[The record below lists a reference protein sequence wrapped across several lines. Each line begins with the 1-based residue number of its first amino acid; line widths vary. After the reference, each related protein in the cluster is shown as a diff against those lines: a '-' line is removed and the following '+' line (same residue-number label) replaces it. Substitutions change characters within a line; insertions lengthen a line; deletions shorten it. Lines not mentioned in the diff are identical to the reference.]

1 MKKMKKMRWKFRKR
15 ALMILSIITLAAW
28 SGSAQ
33 TYTESKKI
41 TRSFPTNPD
50 TRLDVSNKYGRV
62 HLIPWKKDS
71 VKVVVDLYVRSSSS
85 RKLEKTMSNI
95 DFEFTG
101 TKYYIIASTQFG
113 TKYNAFISD
122 LIELSESIIPSQ
134 NMVEI
139 DYTVMVP
146 SGMDINVSNK
156 FGDIFI
162 DDLKGNV
169 SVSLSNGD
177 LKINRLEGEA
187 SINHHFGKG
196 MINYINNGKLTLS
209 YSDFEIKESQQL
221 TINSKSSEIRI
232 DQVDILK
239 IESRRDKYFVGMINN
254 LFGDSYFSDVSL
266 ANMQDE
272 VNFSPG
278 YGDFRIDTVGTGFSY
293 INLNSD
299 YSDIRMIFSR
309 SSSFYLD
316 IEHHPD
322 VVMRIPDD
330 LGDFERT
337 NLDKDRVRL
346 SGMAGRSDSS
356 KRVEISAPKKC
367 IISINIRN

>member
-1 MKKMKKMRWKFRKR
+1 MSWKFRKR
-15 ALMILSIITLAAW
+15 GLLVLGILALTLSGL
-28 SGSAQ
+28 AQ

-50 TRLDVSNKYGRV
+50 TRLDVSNKYGRI

-85 RKLEKTMSNI
+85 KKLEKIMNTI

-101 TKYYIIASTQFG
+101 TKYYIIASTNFG
-113 TKYNAFISD
+113 TKYPAFFSD
-122 LIELSESIIPSQ
+122 LIELSESIIPSKNQ
-134 NMVEI
+134 VEI

-196 MINYINNGKLTLS
+196 IINYINNGRLTLS
-209 YSDFEIKESQQL
+209 YSNLEIMESQQL

-239 IESRRDKYFVGMINN
+239 TESRRDKYIVGQMNN
-254 LFGDSYFSDVSL
+254 LFGDSYFSDISVSR
-266 ANMQDE
+266 MDDE
-272 VNFSPG
+272 VNYSPS
-278 YGDFRIDTVGTGFSY
+278 YGDFRIDSVGKGFSY

-299 YSDIRMIFSR
+299 YSDIRMVFSK

-316 IEHHPD
+316 IDYHPD
-322 VVMRIPDD
+322 VVLRIPDD
-330 LGDFERT
+330 LGNFERT
-337 NLDKDRVRL
+337 NLDKERIRL
-346 SGMAGRSDSS
+346 SGMAGKSESS
-356 KRVEISAPKKC
+356 KRVEIAAPKKC
-367 IISINIRN
+367 IISINTRK

>member
-1 MKKMKKMRWKFRKR
+1 MKKMKKMSWKFRKR
-15 ALMILSIITLAAW
+15 SLLVLGILALTLP
-28 SGSAQ
+28 GLAQ

-50 TRLDVSNKYGRV
+50 TRLDVSNKYGRI

-85 RKLEKTMSNI
+85 KKLDKIIDNI
-95 DFEFTG
+95 NFEFTG
-101 TKYYIIASTQFG
+101 TKYYIIASTNFG
-113 TKYNAFISD
+113 RSYTAFFSD
-122 LIELSESIIPSQ
+122 LKDLSESIIPSK
-134 NMVEI
+134 NEVEI
-139 DYTVMVP
+139 DYTIMVP
-146 SGMDINVSNK
+146 SGMNINVSNK

-196 MINYINNGKLTLS
+196 IINYISNGKLTLS
-209 YSDFEIKESQQL
+209 YSNFEIVESKQL

-232 DQVDILK
+232 DQVGILK
-239 IESRRDKYFVGMINN
+239 TESRRDKYTVGRINN
-254 LFGDSYFSDVSL
+254 LFGNSYFSDISVSKM
-266 ANMQDE
+266 NDE
-272 VNFSPG
+272 VNYSPS
-278 YGDFRIDTVGTGFSY
+278 YGDFRIDSVGTGFSY

-299 YSDIRMIFSR
+299 YSDIRLVFSR
-309 SSSFYLD
+309 SCSFFLD
-316 IEHHPD
+316 IDYHPD
-322 VVMRIPDD
+322 VILRIPDD

-337 NLDKDRVRL
+337 SLDKERIRL
-346 SGMAGRSDSS
+346 SGLAGKSESS

-367 IISINIRN
+367 IISINARN